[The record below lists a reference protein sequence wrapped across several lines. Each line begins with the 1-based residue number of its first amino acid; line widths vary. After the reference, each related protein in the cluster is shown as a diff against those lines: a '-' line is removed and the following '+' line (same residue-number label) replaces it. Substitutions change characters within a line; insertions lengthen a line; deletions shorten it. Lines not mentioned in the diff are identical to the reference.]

1 MFFFTNFLL
10 SFIYL
15 FCRRERTS
23 VRSREKK
30 SCSAS
35 SASPSLAGRV
45 GLSKRSSKSEKKGGR
60 GRPSRAVV
68 AQTDSR
74 SLPLFFFFL
83 STSFF
88 FFFFLCRIDTRFLPT
103 FIKNSLISSPLVAT
117 VSARDLPPHRYIRIG
132 RQCFGRGRCEFEKAK
147 PAPVAA
153 VAASF
158 LRQSKRSP
166 IKARRAALSPLFST
180 ATALSR
186 CRRAI
191 AVKSDR

>member
-1 MFFFTNFLL
+1 MSEQACALERRRVALRLLRLLL
-10 SFIYL
+10 SL
-15 FCRRERTS
+15 AASVCRRGLR
-23 VRSREKK
+23 RAKK
-30 SCSAS
+30 KE
-35 SASPSLAGRV
+35 V
-45 GLSKRSSKSEKKGGR
+45 GAA
-60 GRPSRAVV
+60 RA
-68 AQTDSR
+68 AQSWLKPT
-74 SLPLFFFFL
+74 PGAFHFFFFFL

>member
-1 MFFFTNFLL
+1 MLCVFCV
-10 SFIYL
+10 SFSRWP
-15 FCRRERTS
+15 RRFVEEVFEERKKRRS
-23 VRSREKK
+23 GPPEPRSRGSNRLQE
-30 SCSAS
+30 
-35 SASPSLAGRV
+35 PS
-45 GLSKRSSKSEKKGGR
+45 
-60 GRPSRAVV
+60 
-68 AQTDSR
+68 TF
-74 SLPLFFFFL
+74 FFFFL